1 MNPVK
6 MLQDHLPRF
15 RKMLHVDFLLDKV
28 QQEYLDKLFQTVNVP
43 QSSLVTHQAELKTL
57 MNLMLTLQEEQ
68 LKVIKED
75 NDIDD

>member
-1 MNPVK
+1 
-6 MLQDHLPRF
+6 
-15 RKMLHVDFLLDKV
+15 MLHADFLLDKV
-28 QQEYLDKLFQTVNVP
+28 QQEYLDKLFQTVSVP
-43 QSSLVTHQAELKTL
+43 SSSLVTHQAELKTL